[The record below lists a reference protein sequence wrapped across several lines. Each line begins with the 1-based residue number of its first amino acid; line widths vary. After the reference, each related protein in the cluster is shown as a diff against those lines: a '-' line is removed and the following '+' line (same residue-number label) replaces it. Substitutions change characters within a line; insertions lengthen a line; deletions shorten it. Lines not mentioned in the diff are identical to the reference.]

1 MQKSIRFIR
10 ENLSGLYPQRET
22 ESFIKLIFS
31 QLCGYSV
38 TDFILHKDNILSD
51 DMRRQIEDI
60 TEKLIQKVPIQYAL
74 GYTDFYGYNFQVS
87 PDVLI
92 PRPET
97 EELVSWIIEENP
109 QFEGN
114 LADLGTGS
122 GCIAIS
128 LALAF
133 PLAYTEGWDISD
145 AALQIAAANGTRL
158 KAGTKWI
165 KNDILNFIPRE
176 NDLRFDIIV
185 SNPPYVCEQEK
196 QDMDA
201 NVLEYEPHT
210 ALFVPD
216 DDPLLFYRKIAEIS
230 RSLLHHEGE
239 LFFEINERF
248 GKECQELLADMN
260 FHDIRI
266 KHDIFGKERMIAAR
280 YNQ

>member
-114 LADLGTGS
+114 LADLGTG
-122 GCIAIS
+122 AVALPYLWPLHS
-128 LALAF
+128 LWPIPKDGTSPMQL
-133 PLAYTEGWDISD
+133 YKS
-145 AALQIAAANGTRL
+145 LQQT
-158 KAGTKWI
+158 
-165 KNDILNFIPRE
+165 
-176 NDLRFDIIV
+176 V
-185 SNPPYVCEQEK
+185 
-196 QDMDA
+196 QD
-201 NVLEYEPHT
+201 
-210 ALFVPD
+210 
-216 DDPLLFYRKIAEIS
+216 
-230 RSLLHHEGE
+230 
-239 LFFEINERF
+239 
-248 GKECQELLADMN
+248 
-260 FHDIRI
+260 
-266 KHDIFGKERMIAAR
+266 
-280 YNQ
+280 